1 MVPTNRALTTPMEE
15 IDAILGL
22 ALDQATATLET
33 YCGVTVANKLYD
45 WPRAIVIVCTF
56 ILTLVG
62 PVDTLTDIIADL
74 LPSLVVARTVAI
86 PLPLAVMSPDALT
99 MATEAAE
106 VDHVTAALLD
116 VGGIIL
122 GMAWNV
128 FPIDNDIFPA
138 FNLMPCTF
146 VKTVTVAVAVT
157 PP

>member
-1 MVPTNRALTTPMEE
+1 MCAFMLTP
-15 IDAILGL
+15 
-22 ALDQATATLET
+22 
-33 YCGVTVANKLYD
+33 
-45 WPRAIVIVCTF
+45 
-56 ILTLVG
+56 VG
-62 PVDTLTDIIADL
+62 PVETFTDIIADL

-128 FPIDNDIFPA
+128 FPIDNVIFPA
-138 FNLMPCTF
+138 FNCIPCTF
-146 VKTVTVAVAVT
+146 VNTVTVALAVT